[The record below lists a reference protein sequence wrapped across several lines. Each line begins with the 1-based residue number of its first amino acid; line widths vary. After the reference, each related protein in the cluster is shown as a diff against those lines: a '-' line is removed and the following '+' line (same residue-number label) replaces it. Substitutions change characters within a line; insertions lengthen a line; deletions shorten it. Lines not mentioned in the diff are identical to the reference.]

1 MGMEEEYAW
10 VIDFLPGGRSSERS
24 GEPIAQLVGERFF
37 TLFEVSVKPGHILSF
52 GQRIYI
58 GQAERAEVDRIKKRL
73 SFEELTG
80 TARTELPNCLAKILQ
95 YRETDFVGFFN
106 KAGPLSVRLHQLE
119 LINGIGKRH
128 LTQILEAREQK
139 AFESLA
145 DIHARLPLM
154 PDPTQLLVN
163 RIMDEMQAKVHQHYL
178 FVRPPRAED
187 R

>member
-10 VIDFLPGGRSSERS
+10 VIDFLPRGRSSERS

-37 TLFEVSVKPGHILSF
+37 TLFEVSIKPGKTLSF

-58 GQAERAEVDRIKKRL
+58 GQGQREEVERIKKRL
-73 SFEELTG
+73 SFDELTG
-80 TARTELPNCLAKILQ
+80 TARTELPACLAKIVK
-95 YRETDFVGFFN
+95 YREADFVNFFN

-128 LTQILEAREQK
+128 LTQILEARDSK
-139 AFESLA
+139 PFESLD

-154 PDPTQLLVN
+154 PDPVQLIVN
-163 RIMDEMQAKVHQHYL
+163 RIMEEMQAKVQHYL
-178 FVRPPRAED
+178 FVRPPRSEE

>member
-10 VIDFLPGGRSSERS
+10 VIDFLPGGRSSERA
-24 GEPIAQLVGERFF
+24 GEPMAQLCGERFF
-37 TLFEVSVKPGHILSF
+37 TLFEVTVKPGQNLLF

-58 GQAERAEVDRIKKRL
+58 GPAERTEIDRIRKRL
-73 SFEELTG
+73 TFDDLTG
-80 TARTELPNCLAKILQ
+80 TARTEMPNCLAKILKH
-95 YRETDFVGFFN
+95 READFVGFFN

-128 LTQILEAREQK
+128 LLQIIEAREAK
-139 AFESLA
+139 PFESFA

-154 PDPTQLLVN
+154 PDPVTLLSN
-163 RIMDEMQAKVHQHYL
+163 RIQEEMHGTVQHYL